1 MLYLILCLAMMA
13 LATFSQFSYIT
24 QAAQLANEPATK
36 WRLPLEPLLLG
47 VICLLFMAPVLS
59 MLLEIDAPTAFDIP
73 TGRTSVYL
81 LGLGAVVCTGYA
93 SYCWQRA
100 ASAGGSVFWPTG
112 KVVVLSCAAVVG
124 LVSAFQHLSFFS
136 NDKAGWADVRVL
148 KEIGD
153 IQDMQACV
161 SPIALVQFED
171 AAPFGYRCPESVL
184 FNSFTSEPFVPW
196 PDYVDGESE
205 ALGNAIIQI
214 QSDSRRESASVLND
228 SSQ

>member
-1 MLYLILCLAMMA
+1 MLYLILCLALMV
-13 LATFSQFSYIT
+13 LATFSQFSYMT
-24 QAAQLANEPATK
+24 RAAQFANEPWTK

-47 VICLLFMAPVLS
+47 VISLLFMAPVLS
-59 MLLEIDAPTAFDIP
+59 MILEIDAPTSFDIP

-100 ASAGGSVFWPTG
+100 ASAEGRLFWPTG

-124 LVSAFQHLSFFS
+124 MVSAFQHLSFFS

-161 SPIALVQFED
+161 SPVALVQFED
-171 AAPFGYRCPESVL
+171 AAPFGYRCPESVM
-184 FNSFTSEPFVPW
+184 FNSFASEPFVPW

-214 QSDSRRESASVLND
+214 QGDSRRETASTLSD